1 MQNILIKKLINHKVG
16 GTALYDAIGT
26 VLDEELDI
34 LAESSKNRPD
44 KTLCIILTDGEENS
58 SKNYHKSMIK
68 LMIEEM
74 EREFKWDFIFL
85 AANQDAILTADG
97 LGISK
102 GKAMNFTATNDG
114 INVAYSSISK
124 ATKHYRTTTNENYDN
139 IFNESQQ
146 K

>member
-1 MQNILIKKLINHKVG
+1 M
-16 GTALYDAIGT
+16 
-26 VLDEELDI
+26 DI